1 MDRAY
6 MKTVEEVLEHFQ
18 VKEEDGLSVD
28 DVEKLREKYGPNGR
42 KMTDVHADCFQVSL
56 TFPHTHLPLAS
67 LSPPPLDAFSL
78 HPYSCLCPAIL
89 LHNCPQPLLVCLPQ
103 PSWEGC

>member
-1 MDRAY
+1 MDKAY

-42 KMTDVHADCFQVSL
+42 KMTDVHADSFQVLLTPSL
-56 TFPHTHLPLAS
+56 TPICPLHLL
-67 LSPPPLDAFSL
+67 PPPLDAFSL

-89 LHNCPQPLLVCLPQ
+89 LHNCPHPLLVCLPH
-103 PSWEGC
+103 PFWEGC